1 MSSLCCVL
9 LRCCCCVVASLWV
22 GCCPLS
28 MVHRS
33 VLFDRCS
40 LVFVG
45 VRCRCRCCWWWWC
58 WWWWM
63 CGAACN
69 SHRLCVVVAL
79 VVVTEHCRRSCG
91 PVRQSRCTSRP
102 VSGLS
107 RVYLYSVYASLQ
119 TWCMAYLHSP
129 VIPYHWLP
137 SSPSCSSVFR
147 RLCLLCS
154 TRPGCGRPSM
164 ALQSSLR

>member
-1 MSSLCCVL
+1 MSSCRRCVVF
-9 LRCCCCVVASLWV
+9 CCVVVVVSSRRCGLVVVHCLW
-22 GCCPLS
+22 S
-28 MVHRS
+28 I
-33 VLFDRCS
+33 VLYYSIVVRWCS
-40 LVFVG
+40 LVFVV
-45 VRCRCRCCWWWWC
+45 VRWCC

-63 CGAACN
+63 CGAAYN

-107 RVYLYSVYASLQ
+107 RVYLCSVCASLQ